1 MKARVHRASAQPVT
15 AVIILLKN
23 RICESAMKKWFILV
37 IAGIFILMFVIFIN
51 LKVDTYELCM
61 KQHKTDTDYQIIAEG
76 SKEGITAY
84 LGEDDD
90 GILYCDI
97 YRFGKFF
104 GESVDKLDDR
114 SDLLNI
120 YDTTDSHDRI
130 IIVWG
135 KNSGYNRYVL
145 KIPDKNSTN
154 TETERNISNKD
165 HVVDIF
171 VLKNRAAEMMYYPDI
186 LLY

>member
-1 MKARVHRASAQPVT
+1 
-15 AVIILLKN
+15 
-23 RICESAMKKWFILV
+23 MKKWFILV
-37 IAGIFILMFVIFIN
+37 IAGISILVFVIFLN

-61 KQHKTDTDYQIIAEG
+61 KQHKTDTHYQIIAED
-76 SKEGITAY
+76 SEEDITAY
-84 LGEDDD
+84 LGKGDD
-90 GILYCDI
+90 GVLYCDI
-97 YRFGKFF
+97 YRSGKFF

-120 YDTTDSHDRI
+120 YDTTDSNDRI

-135 KNSGYNRYVL
+135 KNSGYSRYVL
-145 KIPDKNSTN
+145 KIPGENGTN

-171 VLKNRAAEMMYYPDI
+171 VFKNGATEMMYYPDI